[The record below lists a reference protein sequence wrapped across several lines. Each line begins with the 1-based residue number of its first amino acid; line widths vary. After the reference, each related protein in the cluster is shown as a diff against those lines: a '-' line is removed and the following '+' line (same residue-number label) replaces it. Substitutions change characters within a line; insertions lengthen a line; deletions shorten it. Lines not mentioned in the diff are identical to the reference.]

1 MLIFILRIILGKNY
15 LILEKKD
22 HNLIDETLKES
33 GISNEGELINN
44 ALTLFKVVSG
54 FIMKG
59 NKLGVIN
66 SDENELIA
74 VLDIEA
80 FKIKI

>member
-15 LILEKKD
+15 LILERKD
-22 HNLIDETLKES
+22 HNLIDETLKKS
-33 GISNEGELINN
+33 GISDEGELINN
-44 ALTLFKVVSG
+44 ALTLFDFASEQV
-54 FIMKG
+54 IKG
-59 NKLGVIN
+59 NKLAIIDGEEKTY
-66 SDENELIA
+66 S